1 MFLHF
6 AVLSTEAKGSGGCGR
21 CNGRPPI
28 LAPQLSRPRRR
39 MTDLER
45 QMIDSPQNIRTRR
58 QGLGNVAFLWVSCSI
73 FAFWVITAEGREETG
88 GEGHGPLGRMI
99 SWCVTVPGPGQN
111 RLTGIEVPDLEVSSG
126 PKCQLPG
133 GLKEGHGPC
142 CPRIQCSLE
151 ASSFVAQ
158 SLWRRTTWVAASS
171 VPMK

>member
-28 LAPQLSRPRRR
+28 LAPQLSRPRRP

-45 QMIDSPQNIRTRR
+45 QMIDSPQNNRTRR

-99 SWCVTVPGPGQN
+99 SWCRGPGPRTKPCDRN
-111 RLTGIEVPDLEVSSG
+111 RSARFGSVVRTQVST
-126 PKCQLPG
+126 PG
-133 GLKEGHGPC
+133 WSQGRAWAVL
-142 CPRIQCSLE
+142 S
-151 ASSFVAQ
+151 
-158 SLWRRTTWVAASS
+158 TN
-171 VPMK
+171 PMFA